1 MGRVRGI
8 GALTGARAQDI
19 SIGEGRV
26 SHEGE
31 SSASPGSYLRVLWFS
46 HTAKLGG
53 AELGILDAARALRN
67 TGVQLHVVLPDE
79 GPLQERLEQ
88 LEVSTSVVPY
98 GWWMSGLDSSRWH
111 RSNLMRFAR
120 PSQWRRALAAID
132 RVEPDVV
139 VSNTATIAVGAV
151 AARVRRVPHVW
162 YLREFGAEDHRLRFD
177 LGERFSYR
185 AIDRLSS
192 VVIVVSEG
200 VGRHVARF
208 GLGSKVRQVRYG
220 IQVPPTVTPAV
231 RPEDTFLL
239 TQIAT
244 VTASKGQHI
253 AVRALQELAEKG
265 YDVHLRLVGSV
276 EKAYGHE
283 IQRLAKAGGVERRVE
298 ITGFRDPYPDIAA
311 SDAVLMCSRMEAF
324 GRGTVE
330 SMKLGKP
337 VIGSASGA
345 TRELIRDG
353 WNGLLFRPG
362 DSSDLADKIKL
373 LYDDP
378 ALQRTL
384 GENASEWSNERFS
397 AENYATDLLKIFRE
411 VSTRPV

>member
-1 MGRVRGI
+1 MI
-8 GALTGARAQDI
+8 EERA
-19 SIGEGRV
+19 
-26 SHEGE
+26 SHEHEISG
-31 SSASPGSYLRVLWFS
+31 SPGSSLRVLWFS
-46 HTAKLGG
+46 HTANLGG
-53 AELGILDAARALRN
+53 AELGILDAARALRD
-67 TGVQLHVVLPDE
+67 TGVQLHVVLPDD
-79 GPLQERLEQ
+79 GPLRERLEQ
-88 LEVSTSVVPY
+88 LEVSTSLVPY
-98 GWWMSGLDSSRWH
+98 GWWMSGLDSSRW
-111 RSNLMRFAR
+111 RRGNLRRIAR
-120 PSQWRRALAAID
+120 PSQWRHALATID
-132 RVEPDVV
+132 RVGPDVV

-200 VGRHVARF
+200 VGRHVSRF
-208 GLGSKVRQVRYG
+208 GLGPKVRQVRYG
-220 IQVPPTVTPAV
+220 IQVPRTITPAV

-239 TQIAT
+239 TQVAT
-244 VTASKGQHI
+244 VTASKGQHL
-253 AVRALQELAEKG
+253 AVRALQHLAEKG

-283 IQRLAKAGGVERRVE
+283 IQRLAQAGGVEGRVE

-330 SMKLGKP
+330 AMKLGKP

-362 DSSDLADKIKL
+362 DPSDLAEKIKL

-378 ALQRTL
+378 TLQNTL
-384 GENASEWSNERFS
+384 GENAYEWSHETFS
-397 AENYATDLLKIFRE
+397 AENYATDLLRVFRE
-411 VSTRPV
+411 VSTRRV